1 MTGRTSRSQ
10 TANAPKT
17 GHRADDQIVTVLSQW
32 LARHVSDE
40 ELRRRVEAIGTDQ
53 LSATQAEAV
62 EELLGELGA
71 DRGQDEMLVRETL
84 EALALG

>member
-1 MTGRTSRSQ
+1 MSTS
-10 TANAPKT
+10 PKT
-17 GHRADDQIVTVLSQW
+17 GTGTGTAHRADDRIVTVLSQW
-32 LARHVSDE
+32 LARHVSDA
-40 ELRRRVEAIGTDQ
+40 ELRSRVEAIGTDE

-62 EELLGELGA
+62 AELLAELGD